1 MGQDDNFDDIVI
13 SSSGITDSSS
23 ILGSIKKLLG
33 ISPTD
38 DGFDQEIKDLINA
51 EFLTLHQ
58 LQIGPEEGFSIEGSD
73 DTWDSYTDNK
83 HLQDAVRQ
91 FVYLRVR
98 LVFDPPA
105 SSVVSEAI
113 SNRIEELVFRLN
125 VQAEGDAAKP

>member
-1 MGQDDNFDDIVI
+1 MSGFAR
-13 SSSGITDSSS
+13 SSDSAS
-23 ILGSIKKLLG
+23 ILESIKKLLG
-33 ISPTD
+33 ISPSD

-58 LQIGPEEGFSIEGSD
+58 LGVGPKAGFSINGQD
-73 DTWDSYTDNK
+73 DLWDDYTDNL

-105 SSVVSEAI
+105 SSTVSEAI
-113 SNRIEELVFRLN
+113 NNRISELEFRIN
-125 VQAEGDAAKP
+125 VQAEGDAET

>member
-1 MGQDDNFDDIVI
+1 MGGFSR
-13 SSSGITDSSS
+13 SSDSAS
-23 ILGSIKKLLG
+23 ILESIKKLLG
-33 ISPTD
+33 ISPSD

-58 LQIGPEEGFSIEGSD
+58 LGIGPEAGFSIDGQNDLWD
-73 DTWDSYTDNK
+73 DYTDNL

-105 SSVVSEAI
+105 SSTVSEAI
-113 SNRIEELVFRLN
+113 NNRISELEFRLN
-125 VQAEGDAAKP
+125 VQAEEDAVS